1 MRQKFVKTMWRWRA
15 LAAALSALTSLCGC
29 AMKKVAP
36 PPPPFAN
43 QLGDARSDRLEESL
57 FKGDQAL
64 LSNQDID
71 RILTAR
77 ITLGDRHR
85 LALLRLNFRNFWD
98 SEIAEL
104 EVANSENL
112 RKALKTVPQLTQVQF
127 VPTLLVPEKR
137 TIPYLREAAARFQA
151 DLLLVYETRVRT
163 FQHTRL
169 IGTDEV
175 QAEAIVEGVLLDVRS
190 GIVIHAAQAAEGISA
205 KKAAGDLNFAQTVA
219 KSQVLA
225 TGRAL
230 VQLADHV
237 VTFMNASE
245 Q

>member
-1 MRQKFVKTMWRWRA
+1 MTLRPSLA
-15 LAAALSALTSLCGC
+15 LGLVLWVFPSLCGC
-29 AMKKVAP
+29 AKKRMAP
-36 PPPPFAN
+36 ALPPFSY

-77 ITLGDRHR
+77 VTLADRHR
-85 LALLRLNFRNFWD
+85 LALLRLNYRNFWD

-104 EVANSENL
+104 EVENSEHL
-112 RKALKTVPQLTQVQF
+112 RQALRTASQLTQIQF
-127 VPTLLVPEKR
+127 VPALLVPEKR
-137 TIPYLREAAARFQA
+137 TIPYLREAAARFQS

-175 QAEAIVEGVLLDVRS
+175 QAEALVEGVLLDVRS
-190 GIVIHAAQAAEGISA
+190 GIVIHASQAAEGISA
-205 KKAAGDLNFAQTVA
+205 KKVAGDLNFAQTVA
-219 KSQVLA
+219 KAEVQA

-230 VQLADHV
+230 VKLADDV
-237 VTFMNASE
+237 VTFVNASE